1 MNQAS
6 PTTNSGPGYA
16 SHSDHKIELLPA
28 ARRVRVE
35 FGGETVAD
43 STNARLIRE
52 NTYPL
57 VYYFPRDDVRMEVL
71 SATEHTS
78 YCPFKGEAS
87 YWSVGVGDRSV
98 ENAVWG
104 YPTPYDEVSELKDF
118 VSFYWDKMD
127 AWYED
132 EKRVIKPSSL

>member
-1 MNQAS
+1 MNKISAS
-6 PTTNSGPGYA
+6 TNSGPGYA
-16 SHSDHKIELLPA
+16 SHSGHQIELLPV

-43 STNARLIRE
+43 STGARLMRE

-57 VYYFPRDDVRMEVL
+57 VYYIPRDDVRMEVL
-71 SATEHTS
+71 AATEHTT

-87 YWSVGVGDRSV
+87 YWTVGVGDRTA

-104 YPTPYDEVSELKDF
+104 YSTPYDEVAELKDF
-118 VSFYWDKMD
+118 VSFYWGKMD

-132 EKRVIKPSSL
+132 EKLVIEPSAP